1 MVKYLLGVLS
11 GFVLAILLALAI
23 LLVVVMVQSAEPAIP
38 SEAVLEI
45 RLSGPVPEHIPTDF
59 SLEFLESGTPPTL
72 LQIRNAFKKA
82 AKDDRIRAIV
92 LRCGGL
98 SVGWGKAQ
106 EIRWAIEEFKES
118 GKPVV
123 AFLQVGS
130 SLDYLIASAADQVF
144 LTPEG
149 LLDVKGL
156 RAEVSFYKN
165 TLQKLG
171 VTAELFQSGKYKAGV
186 EPWMRTSMSDE
197 FREVLNSVLDE
208 VYGQFLESIGS
219 SRGKSVEELRSILDN
234 GPFSPQQAL
243 EAGLVDGLH
252 YEDEFFDA
260 LKERLGLEDLN
271 RLKLRQYRNV
281 SMASLGLTGEHEI
294 AVVYAVG
301 SILRGQDD
309 TQPFFGA
316 NILGSDSF
324 SRTLRQV
331 RDNDDIEAVVVRI
344 DSPGGDAFASDQM
357 WREMNRL
364 SEEKPLVISFSDAAA
379 SGGYYIA
386 MANAPIVAYPGTM
399 TGSIGAYYGKLNLRG
414 LYDKIGISKEI
425 ITRGRFAA
433 IDSDYRGFAP
443 EERDKLRRELETL
456 YRNFVQKVA
465 DARKREWDDIHQ
477 IAQGRV
483 WTGSQAEA
491 NGLVDELGGFDRAIE
506 MAKEAAGL
514 EPSDRVTLV
523 TYPPPKKLIEV
534 LLDPDRFATR
544 SPAVDRLRA
553 YFAGIDSWPALLQGG
568 FLRIAPYSITI
579 Q

>member
-23 LLVVVMVQSAEPAIP
+23 LSVVVMVQSAEPAIP
-38 SEAVLEI
+38 SDAVLEI
-45 RLSGPVPEHIPTDF
+45 RLSGPVPEYIPTDF
-59 SLEFLESGTPPTL
+59 SLEFLESGMPPTL

-219 SRGKSVEELRSILDN
+219 SRGKSIEELRGILDS
-234 GPFSPQQAL
+234 GPFSPPQAL

-309 TQPFFGA
+309 TEPFFGA

-331 RDNDDIEAVVVRI
+331 KDNDDIEAVVVRI

-491 NGLVDELGGFDRAIE
+491 NGLVDELGGLDRAIE

>member
-11 GFVLAILLALAI
+11 GFVLAVLVALAI
-23 LLVVVMVQSAEPAIP
+23 LMAAVMIESAEPAVP
-38 SEAVLEI
+38 SDAVLEI
-45 RLSGPVPEHIPTDF
+45 RLSGPLPEHMPTDF
-59 SLEFLESGTPPTL
+59 SLAFLESGMPPTL

-98 SVGWGKAQ
+98 AAGWGKAQ
-106 EIRWAIEEFKES
+106 EIRWAIEQFKES

-123 AFLQVGS
+123 AFLQVGG

-149 LLDVKGL
+149 VLDVKGL
-156 RAEVSFYKN
+156 RAEVSFYKD

-171 VTAELFQSGKYKAGV
+171 VAAELHQIGKYKAAA
-186 EPWMRTSMSDE
+186 EPWVRSSMSDA
-197 FREVLNSVLDE
+197 FREVLNSMLDE
-208 VYGQFLESIGS
+208 VYGQFLEAVGA
-219 SRGKSVEELRSILDN
+219 SRGKSVEELAAILDN
-234 GPFSPQQAL
+234 GPFTPREAL
-243 EAGLVDGLH
+243 EAGLVDDLY

-260 LKERLGLEDLN
+260 LRQQLGLEDLE
-271 RLKLRQYRNV
+271 RIKFSRYRNV
-281 SMASLGLTGEHEI
+281 SLASLGLSGEHRI
-294 AVVYAVG
+294 AIVYAIG
-301 SILRGQDD
+301 SILRGSNE
-309 TQPFFGA
+309 TEPFLGA

-331 RDNDDIEAVVVRI
+331 KDDDSIEAVVVRI
-344 DSPGGDAFASDQM
+344 DSPGGDAIASDQM

-364 SEEKPLVISFSDAAA
+364 GKEKPLIISMSDLAA

-386 MANAPIVAYPGTM
+386 MTGAPIVAYPGTM
-399 TGSIGAYYGKLNLRG
+399 TGSIGIFYGKLNLRG
-414 LYDKIGISKEI
+414 LYDKIGVSKEI
-425 ITRGRFAA
+425 LTRGKFAA
-433 IDSDYRGFAP
+433 IDSDYRGYSAA
-443 EERDKLRRELETL
+443 ERDKLRQELEVF

-465 DARKREWDDIHQ
+465 DARGREWDEIDQ

-483 WTGSQAEA
+483 WVGSQAAA
-491 NGLVDELGGFDRAIE
+491 NGLVDELGGLDRAIE

-514 EPSDRVTLV
+514 ETTEKVTLV
-523 TYPPPKKLIEV
+523 TYPTPKKLIDV
-534 LLDPDRFATR
+534 LLDPSRFAIR
-544 SPAVDRLRA
+544 SPAVDQLRP
-553 YFAGIDSWPALLQGG
+553 YLSGIDSWPALLQGG

>member
-11 GFVLAILLALAI
+11 GFVLAILFALAI
-23 LLVVVMVQSAEPAIP
+23 LVVVVMVQSAEPAIP
-38 SEAVLEI
+38 SDAVLEI

-149 LLDVKGL
+149 FLDVKGL

-171 VTAELFQSGKYKAGV
+171 VKAELFQSGKYKAGV

-219 SRGKSVEELRSILDN
+219 SRGKSIEELKGILDS
-234 GPFSPQQAL
+234 GPFSPPQAL

-271 RLKLRQYRNV
+271 RLRLRQYRSV
-281 SMASLGLTGEHEI
+281 SLASLGLSGEHEI

-309 TQPFFGA
+309 TERFFGA
-316 NILGSDSF
+316 NILSSDSF

-331 RDNDDIEAVVVRI
+331 KDNDDIEAVVVRI
-344 DSPGGDAFASDQM
+344 DSPGGDAFASDQI

-364 SEEKPLVISFSDAAA
+364 SERKPLIVSFSDAAA

-414 LYDKIGISKEI
+414 LYEKIGINKEI

-443 EERDKLRRELETL
+443 EERDKLRQELEVL

-483 WTGSQAEA
+483 WMGSQAKA
-491 NGLVDELGGFDRAIE
+491 NGLVDELGGLDRAIE

-514 EPSDRVTLV
+514 EPTDKVTLV
-523 TYPPPKKLIEV
+523 TYPTPKKLIEV

>member
-11 GFVLAILLALAI
+11 GFVLAILLALAV
-23 LLVVVMVQSAEPAIP
+23 LVAAVMIQSAEPAIP
-38 SEAVLEI
+38 TDAVLEI
-45 RLSGPVPEHIPTDF
+45 RLSGPVPEHMATDF
-59 SLEFLESGTPPTL
+59 SLEFLESGMPPTL

-149 LLDVKGL
+149 FLDVKGL

-171 VTAELFQSGKYKAGV
+171 VTAELFQSGKYKAAV
-186 EPWMRTSMSDE
+186 EPLMRTSMSDE

-219 SRGKSVEELRSILDN
+219 SRGKSIEELKGILDS
-234 GPFSPQQAL
+234 GPFSPPQAL

-271 RLKLRQYRNV
+271 RLRLRQYRSV
-281 SMASLGLTGEHEI
+281 SLASLGLSGEHRI
-294 AVVYAVG
+294 ALVYAVG
-301 SILRGQDD
+301 SILRGKDE
-309 TQPFFGA
+309 TESFFGA
-316 NILGSDSF
+316 DILGSDSF
-324 SRTLRQV
+324 SQTLREV
-331 RDNDDIEAVVVRI
+331 KDNDDIEAVVVRI
-344 DSPGGDAFASDQM
+344 DSPGGDAFASDQI

-364 SEEKPLVISFSDAAA
+364 SARKPLIVSFSDAAA

-414 LYDKIGISKEI
+414 LYEKIGINKEI

-443 EERDKLRRELETL
+443 EERDKLRQELEVL

-465 DARKREWDDIHQ
+465 DARQREWDDIHQ

-483 WTGSQAEA
+483 WMGSQAKA
-491 NGLVDELGGFDRAIE
+491 NGLVDEIGGLDRAIE

-514 EPSDRVTLV
+514 EPTDKVTLV
-523 TYPPPKKLIEV
+523 TYPTPKKFIEV
-534 LLDPDRFATR
+534 LLDPDRFAAR

-553 YFAGIDSWPALLQGG
+553 YFTGIDSWPALLQGG

>member
-11 GFVLAILLALAI
+11 GFVLAILLALAV
-23 LLVVVMVQSAEPAIP
+23 LVAAVMIQSADPAIP
-38 SEAVLEI
+38 SDAVLEI
-45 RLSGPVPEHIPTDF
+45 RLSGPVPEHMATDF
-59 SLEFLESGTPPTL
+59 SLEFLESGMPPTL

-149 LLDVKGL
+149 FLDVKGL

-171 VTAELFQSGKYKAGV
+171 VTAELFQGGKYKAAV

-219 SRGKSVEELRSILDN
+219 SRGKSIEELRGILDS
-234 GPFSPQQAL
+234 GPFSPPQAL
-243 EAGLVDGLH
+243 EAGLVDGLY

-271 RLKLRQYRNV
+271 RLRLRQYRSV
-281 SMASLGLTGEHEI
+281 SLASLGLSGEHRI
-294 AVVYAVG
+294 ALVYAVG
-301 SILRGQDD
+301 SILRGKDE
-309 TQPFFGA
+309 TESFFGA
-316 NILGSDSF
+316 DILGSDSF
-324 SRTLRQV
+324 SQTLREV
-331 RDNDDIEAVVVRI
+331 KDNDDIEAVVVRI
-344 DSPGGDAFASDQM
+344 DSPGGDAFASDQI

-364 SEEKPLVISFSDAAA
+364 SERKPLIVSFSDAAA

-399 TGSIGAYYGKLNLRG
+399 TGSIGIFYGKLNLRG

-425 ITRGRFAA
+425 LTRGKFAA
-433 IDSDYRGFAP
+433 IDSDYRGYST
-443 EERDKLRRELETL
+443 EERDKLRQELEVL

-483 WTGSQAEA
+483 WMGSQAVA
-491 NGLVDELGGFDRAIE
+491 NGLVDEIGGLDRAIE

-514 EPSDRVTLV
+514 EPTDKVTLV
-523 TYPPPKKLIEV
+523 TYPTPKKFIDV
-534 LLDPDRFATR
+534 LLDPDRFTTR

-553 YFAGIDSWPALLQGG
+553 YLAGIDSWPALLQGG
-568 FLRIAPYSITI
+568 FLRVAPYSITI

>member
-23 LLVVVMVQSAEPAIP
+23 LLVIVMIQSAEPAIP
-38 SEAVLEI
+38 SDAVLEI
-45 RLSGPVPEHIPTDF
+45 QLSGPVPEHIPTDF
-59 SLEFLESGTPPTL
+59 SLEFLESGMPPTL

-98 SVGWGKAQ
+98 TVGWGKAQ

-123 AFLQVGS
+123 VFLQVGS
-130 SLDYLIASAADQVF
+130 SLDYLIASAADHVS

-149 LLDVKGL
+149 FLDVKGL

-171 VTAELFQSGKYKAGV
+171 VTAELLQSGKYKAGV
-186 EPWMRTSMSDE
+186 EPWMRTSMSEE
-197 FREVLNSVLDE
+197 FREVLNSILDE
-208 VYGQFLESIGS
+208 VYGQFLQSIGS
-219 SRGKSVEELRSILDN
+219 SRGKSVEELRTILDN
-234 GPFSPQQAL
+234 GPFSPKQAL
-243 EAGLVDGLH
+243 DAGLVDDLH
-252 YEDEFFDA
+252 YEDEFLEA
-260 LKERLGLEDLN
+260 LEERLGVEDLN
-271 RLKLRQYRNV
+271 RLRLRQYRNV

-309 TQPFFGA
+309 TEPFFGA

-324 SRTLRQV
+324 SRTLREV
-331 RDNDDIEAVVVRI
+331 KDNDDIEAVVVRI
-344 DSPGGDAFASDQM
+344 DSPGGDAFASDQI

-364 SEEKPLVISFSDAAA
+364 SEGKPLIVSFSDAAA

-399 TGSIGAYYGKLNLRG
+399 TGSIGAYYGKMNLRG

-443 EERDKLRRELETL
+443 EERDKLRQELETL

-465 DARKREWDDIHQ
+465 DAREREWDDIHQ

-483 WTGSQAEA
+483 WMGSQAEA
-491 NGLVDELGGFDRAIE
+491 NGLVDELGGLDRAIE

-514 EPSDRVTLV
+514 DPSDKVRLV
-523 TYPPPKKLIEV
+523 TYPTPKKFIEV
-534 LLDPDRFATR
+534 LLDPDRFAIR
-544 SPAVDRLRA
+544 SPAADRLRT
-553 YFAGIDSWPALLQGG
+553 YLAGTDSWPALLEGG

>member
-23 LLVVVMVQSAEPAIP
+23 LMAAVMIQSAEPAIP
-38 SEAVLEI
+38 SDAVLEI
-45 RLSGPVPEHIPTDF
+45 RLSGPLPEHMPTDF
-59 SLEFLESGTPPTL
+59 SLEFLESGMPPTL

-98 SVGWGKAQ
+98 AAGWGKAQ
-106 EIRWAIEEFKES
+106 EIRWAIEQFKES

-123 AFLQVGS
+123 AFLQVGG

-149 LLDVKGL
+149 VLDVKGL
-156 RAEVSFYKN
+156 RAEVSFYKD

-171 VTAELFQSGKYKAGV
+171 VAAELHQIGKYKAAA
-186 EPWMRTSMSDE
+186 EPWVRSSMSDA
-197 FREVLNSVLDE
+197 FREVLNSMLDE
-208 VYGQFLESIGS
+208 VYGQFLEAVGA
-219 SRGKSVEELRSILDN
+219 SRGKSVEELAAILDN
-234 GPFSPQQAL
+234 GPFTPREAL
-243 EAGLVDGLH
+243 EAGLVDDLH

-260 LKERLGLEDLN
+260 LRQRLGLEELP
-271 RLKLRQYRNV
+271 RIKFSRYRNV
-281 SMASLGLTGEHEI
+281 SLASLGLSGEHRI

-301 SILRGQDD
+301 SILRGSNE
-309 TQPFFGA
+309 TEPFFGA

-331 RDNDDIEAVVVRI
+331 KDDDSIEAVVVRI
-344 DSPGGDAFASDQM
+344 DSPGGDAIASDQM

-364 SEEKPLVISFSDAAA
+364 GKEKPLIISMSDLAA

-386 MANAPIVAYPGTM
+386 MADAPIVAYPGTM
-399 TGSIGAYYGKLNLRG
+399 TGSIGIFYGKLNLRG
-414 LYDKIGISKEI
+414 LYDKIGVSKEI
-425 ITRGRFAA
+425 LTRGRFAA
-433 IDSDYRGFAP
+433 IDSDYRGYSAA
-443 EERDKLRRELETL
+443 ERNKLRQELEVF

-465 DARKREWDDIHQ
+465 DARGREWDEIDQ

-483 WTGSQAEA
+483 WVGSQAAA
-491 NGLVDELGGFDRAIE
+491 NGLVDELGGLDRAIE

-514 EPSDRVTLV
+514 EPGDKVTLV
-523 TYPPPKKLIEV
+523 TYPTPKKLIDV
-534 LLDPDRFATR
+534 LLDADRFATR
-544 SPAVDRLRA
+544 SPAVDQLRP
-553 YFAGIDSWPALLQGG
+553 YLSGIDSWPALLQGG

>member
-1 MVKYLLGVLS
+1 MTASERLS
-11 GFVLAILLALAI
+11 YAVEVLA
-23 LLVVVMVQSAEPAIP
+23 SA
-38 SEAVLEI
+38 
-45 RLSGPVPEHIPTDF
+45 G
-59 SLEFLESGTPPTL
+59 
-72 LQIRNAFKKA
+72 
-82 AKDDRIRAIV
+82 AKPKRYAGRSRSSKSQV
-92 LRCGGL
+92 
-98 SVGWGKAQ
+98 
-106 EIRWAIEEFKES
+106 
-118 GKPVV
+118 KPVV

-130 SLDYLIASAADQVF
+130 SLDYLVASAADQVS

-165 TLQKLG
+165 TLRKLG
-171 VTAELFQSGKYKAGV
+171 VAAELHQIGKYKAAA
-186 EPWMRTSMSDE
+186 EPWVRSSMSDA

-208 VYGQFLESIGS
+208 VYGQFLEAVGS
-219 SRGKSVEELRSILDN
+219 SRGKSVEELTVILNN
-234 GPFSPQQAL
+234 GPFTPQQAL
-243 EAGLVDGLH
+243 EAGLVDDLH

-260 LKERLGLEDLN
+260 LKEQLGLEDLQ
-271 RLKLRQYRNV
+271 RLKLSRYRNV
-281 SMASLGLTGEHEI
+281 SMASLGLSGEHQI

-301 SILRGQDD
+301 SILRG
-309 TQPFFGA
+309 TNETEPFFGA
-316 NILGSDSF
+316 NILGADSF
-324 SRTLRQV
+324 SHTLRQV
-331 RDNDDIEAVVVRI
+331 KDNDDIKAVVVRI
-344 DSPGGDAFASDQM
+344 NSPGGDAIASDQM

-364 SEEKPLVISFSDAAA
+364 SERKPLVVSFSDAAA

-399 TGSIGAYYGKLNLRG
+399 TGSIGIFYGKLNLRG

-425 ITRGRFAA
+425 LTRGRFAA
-433 IDSDYRGFAP
+433 IDSDYRGYST
-443 EERDKLRRELETL
+443 EERNKLRQELEVF

-465 DARKREWDDIHQ
+465 DAREREWDDIHQ

-483 WTGSQAEA
+483 WMGSQAEA

-514 EPSDRVTLV
+514 EPTDKVTLV
-523 TYPPPKKLIEV
+523 TYPTPKKFIEV

-553 YFAGIDSWPALLQGG
+553 YFAGIDSWPVLLQGG

>member
-11 GFVLAILLALAI
+11 GFVLAILLALAV
-23 LLVVVMVQSAEPAIP
+23 LVAAVMIQSAEPAIP
-38 SEAVLEI
+38 TDAVLEI
-45 RLSGPVPEHIPTDF
+45 RLSGPVPEHMATDF
-59 SLEFLESGTPPTL
+59 SLEFLESGMPPTL

-149 LLDVKGL
+149 FLDVKGL

-171 VTAELFQSGKYKAGV
+171 VTAELFQSGKYKAAV
-186 EPWMRTSMSDE
+186 EPLMRTSMSDE

-219 SRGKSVEELRSILDN
+219 SRGKSIEELKGILDS
-234 GPFSPQQAL
+234 GPFSAPQAL
-243 EAGLVDGLH
+243 EADLVDGLH

-271 RLKLRQYRNV
+271 RLRLRQYRSV
-281 SMASLGLTGEHEI
+281 SLASLGLSGEHRI
-294 AVVYAVG
+294 ALVYAVG
-301 SILRGQDD
+301 SILRGKDE
-309 TQPFFGA
+309 TESFFGA
-316 NILGSDSF
+316 DILGSDSF
-324 SRTLRQV
+324 SQTLREV
-331 RDNDDIEAVVVRI
+331 KDNDDIEAVVVRI
-344 DSPGGDAFASDQM
+344 DSPGGDAFASDQI

-364 SEEKPLVISFSDAAA
+364 SARKPLIVSFSDAAA

-414 LYDKIGISKEI
+414 LYEKIGINKEI

-443 EERDKLRRELETL
+443 EERDKLRQELEVL

-465 DARKREWDDIHQ
+465 DARQREWDDIHQ

-483 WTGSQAEA
+483 WMGSQAKA
-491 NGLVDELGGFDRAIE
+491 NGLVDEIGGLDRAIE

-514 EPSDRVTLV
+514 EPTDKVTLV
-523 TYPPPKKLIEV
+523 TYPTPKKFIEV
-534 LLDPDRFATR
+534 LLDPDRFAAR

-553 YFAGIDSWPALLQGG
+553 YFTGIDSWPALLQGG
-568 FLRIAPYSITI
+568 FLRIAAYSITI

>member
-23 LLVVVMVQSAEPAIP
+23 LLVIVMVQSADPAIP
-38 SEAVLEI
+38 SDAVLEI

-130 SLDYLIASAADQVF
+130 SLDYLVASAADQVF

-171 VTAELFQSGKYKAGV
+171 VTAELFQSGKYKAAA

-197 FREVLNSVLDE
+197 FREVLNSILDE
-208 VYGQFLESIGS
+208 VYGQFLQSIGS
-219 SRGKSVEELRSILDN
+219 SRGKSVEELTVILNN
-234 GPFSPQQAL
+234 GPFTPQQAL
-243 EAGLVDGLH
+243 EAGLVDDLH

-260 LKERLGLEDLN
+260 LKEQLGLEDLQ
-271 RLKLRQYRNV
+271 RLKLSRYRNV
-281 SMASLGLTGEHEI
+281 SMASLGLSGEHQI

-301 SILRGQDD
+301 SILRG
-309 TQPFFGA
+309 TNETEPFFGA
-316 NILGSDSF
+316 DILGADSF
-324 SRTLRQV
+324 SHTLRQV
-331 RDNDDIEAVVVRI
+331 KDNGDIEAVVVRI

-364 SEEKPLVISFSDAAA
+364 SEEKPLVVSFSDAAA

-399 TGSIGAYYGKLNLRG
+399 TGSIGIFYGKLNLRG

-425 ITRGRFAA
+425 LTRGRFAA
-433 IDSDYRGFAP
+433 MDSDYRGFAP

-465 DARKREWDDIHQ
+465 DAREREWDDIHQ

-483 WTGSQAEA
+483 WMGSQAEA

-514 EPSDRVTLV
+514 EPSDKVKLV
-523 TYPPPKKLIEV
+523 TYPTPKKFIDV

-553 YFAGIDSWPALLQGG
+553 YLAGIDSWPALLQGG

>member
-23 LLVVVMVQSAEPAIP
+23 LLVIVMVQSAEPAIP
-38 SEAVLEI
+38 SDAVLEI
-45 RLSGPVPEHIPTDF
+45 QLSGPVPEHIPTDF
-59 SLEFLESGTPPTL
+59 SLEFLESGMPPTL

-98 SVGWGKAQ
+98 TVGWGKAQ

-130 SLDYLIASAADQVF
+130 SLDYLIASAADHVS

-149 LLDVKGL
+149 FLDVKGL

-186 EPWMRTSMSDE
+186 EPWMRTSMSEE
-197 FREVLNSVLDE
+197 FREVLNSILDE
-208 VYGQFLESIGS
+208 VYGQFLQSIGS
-219 SRGKSVEELRSILDN
+219 SRGKSVEELRTILDN
-234 GPFSPQQAL
+234 GPFSPKQAL
-243 EAGLVDGLH
+243 DAGLVDDLH
-252 YEDEFFDA
+252 YEDEFLEA
-260 LKERLGLEDLN
+260 LEERLGVEDLN
-271 RLKLRQYRNV
+271 RLRLRQYRNV

-309 TQPFFGA
+309 TEPFFGA

-324 SRTLRQV
+324 SRTLREV
-331 RDNDDIEAVVVRI
+331 KDNDDIEAVVVRI
-344 DSPGGDAFASDQM
+344 DSPGGDAFASDQI

-364 SEEKPLVISFSDAAA
+364 SEGKPLIVSFSDAAA

-399 TGSIGAYYGKLNLRG
+399 TGSIGAYYGKMNLRG

-443 EERDKLRRELETL
+443 EERDKLRQELETL

-465 DARKREWDDIHQ
+465 DAREREWDDIHQ

-483 WTGSQAEA
+483 WMGSQAEA
-491 NGLVDELGGFDRAIE
+491 NGLVDELGGLDRAIE
-506 MAKEAAGL
+506 MAKEAADL
-514 EPSDRVTLV
+514 DPSDKVRLV
-523 TYPPPKKLIEV
+523 TYPTPKKFIEV

-544 SPAVDRLRA
+544 SPAADRLRT
-553 YFAGIDSWPALLQGG
+553 YLAGIDSWPALLEGG

>member
-45 RLSGPVPEHIPTDF
+45 RLSGPVPEHMATDF

-130 SLDYLIASAADQVF
+130 SLDYLVASAADQVF

-149 LLDVKGL
+149 FLDVKGL

-219 SRGKSVEELRSILDN
+219 SRGKSIEELRGILDS
-234 GPFSPQQAL
+234 GPFSPPQAL

-271 RLKLRQYRNV
+271 RLRLRQYRSV
-281 SMASLGLTGEHEI
+281 SLASLGLSGEHRI
-294 AVVYAVG
+294 ALVYAVG

-309 TQPFFGA
+309 TERFFGA
-316 NILGSDSF
+316 NILSSDSF
-324 SRTLRQV
+324 SRTLREV
-331 RDNDDIEAVVVRI
+331 KDNDDIEAVVVRI
-344 DSPGGDAFASDQM
+344 DSPGGDAFASDQI

-443 EERDKLRRELETL
+443 EERDKLRQELEVL

-483 WTGSQAEA
+483 WMGSQAVA
-491 NGLVDELGGFDRAIE
+491 NGLVDEIGGLDRAIE

-514 EPSDRVTLV
+514 EPTDKVTLV
-523 TYPPPKKLIEV
+523 TYPTPKKFIDV

>member
-23 LLVVVMVQSAEPAIP
+23 LLVIVMIQSADPAIP
-38 SEAVLEI
+38 SDAVLEI

-59 SLEFLESGTPPTL
+59 SLEFLESGMPPTL
-72 LQIRNAFKKA
+72 LQLRNAFKKA

-130 SLDYLIASAADQVF
+130 SLDYLVASAADQVF

-149 LLDVKGL
+149 VLDVKGL

-165 TLQKLG
+165 TLRKLG
-171 VTAELFQSGKYKAGV
+171 VAAELHQIGKYKAAA
-186 EPWMRTSMSDE
+186 EPWVRSSMSDA

-208 VYGQFLESIGS
+208 VYGQFLEAVGS
-219 SRGKSVEELRSILDN
+219 SRGKSVEELRSILDS
-234 GPFSPQQAL
+234 GPFPPQQAL
-243 EAGLVDGLH
+243 EAGLVDDLY

-260 LKERLGLEDLN
+260 LKKQLGLEDLH
-271 RLKLRQYRNV
+271 RLKLSRYRNV
-281 SMASLGLTGEHEI
+281 SMASLGLSGEHQI

-301 SILRGQDD
+301 SILRGKNE
-309 TQPFFGA
+309 TEPFFGA

-324 SRTLRQV
+324 SHTLRQV
-331 RDNDDIEAVVVRI
+331 KDNDDIKAVVVRI
-344 DSPGGDAFASDQM
+344 NSPGGDAIASDQM

-364 SEEKPLVISFSDAAA
+364 SEEKPLVVSFSDAAA

-399 TGSIGAYYGKLNLRG
+399 TGSIGIFYGKLNLRG

-425 ITRGRFAA
+425 LTRGRFAA
-433 IDSDYRGFAP
+433 IDSDYRGYST
-443 EERDKLRRELETL
+443 EERDKLRQELEVF

-465 DARKREWDDIHQ
+465 DAREREWDDIHQ

-483 WTGSQAEA
+483 WMGSQAEA

-514 EPSDRVTLV
+514 EPTDKVTLV

>member
-11 GFVLAILLALAI
+11 GFVLAILLALAV
-23 LLVVVMVQSAEPAIP
+23 LVAAVMIQSAEPAIP
-38 SEAVLEI
+38 TDAVLEI
-45 RLSGPVPEHIPTDF
+45 RLSGPVPEHMATDF
-59 SLEFLESGTPPTL
+59 SLEFLESGMPPTL

-149 LLDVKGL
+149 FLDVKGL
-156 RAEVSFYKN
+156 RAEVNFYKN

-171 VTAELFQSGKYKAGV
+171 VTAELFQSGKYKAAV
-186 EPWMRTSMSDE
+186 EPLMRTSMSDE

-219 SRGKSVEELRSILDN
+219 SRGKSIEELKGILDS
-234 GPFSPQQAL
+234 GPFSPPQAL

-271 RLKLRQYRNV
+271 RLRLRQYRSV
-281 SMASLGLTGEHEI
+281 SLASLGLSGEHRI
-294 AVVYAVG
+294 ALVYAVG
-301 SILRGQDD
+301 SILRGKDE
-309 TQPFFGA
+309 TESFFGA
-316 NILGSDSF
+316 DILGSDSF
-324 SRTLRQV
+324 SQTLREV
-331 RDNDDIEAVVVRI
+331 KDNDDIEAVVVRI
-344 DSPGGDAFASDQM
+344 DSPGGDAFASDQI

-364 SEEKPLVISFSDAAA
+364 SARKPLIVSFSDAAA

-414 LYDKIGISKEI
+414 LYEKIGINKEI

-443 EERDKLRRELETL
+443 EERDKLRQELEVL

-465 DARKREWDDIHQ
+465 DARQREWDDIHQ

-483 WTGSQAEA
+483 WMGSQAKG
-491 NGLVDELGGFDRAIE
+491 NGLVDEIGGLDRAIE

-514 EPSDRVTLV
+514 EPTDKVTLV
-523 TYPPPKKLIEV
+523 TYPTPKKFIEV
-534 LLDPDRFATR
+534 LLDPDRFAAR

-553 YFAGIDSWPALLQGG
+553 YFTGIDSWPALLQGG

>member
-11 GFVLAILLALAI
+11 GFVLAILLALAV
-23 LLVVVMVQSAEPAIP
+23 LVAAVMIQSAEPAIP
-38 SEAVLEI
+38 TDAVLEI
-45 RLSGPVPEHIPTDF
+45 RLSGPVPEHMATDF
-59 SLEFLESGTPPTL
+59 SLEFLESGMPPTL

-149 LLDVKGL
+149 FLDVKGL

-171 VTAELFQSGKYKAGV
+171 VTAELFQSGKYKAAV
-186 EPWMRTSMSDE
+186 EPLMRTSMSDE

-219 SRGKSVEELRSILDN
+219 SRGKSIEELKGILDS
-234 GPFSPQQAL
+234 GPFSPPQAL

-271 RLKLRQYRNV
+271 RLRLRQYRSV
-281 SMASLGLTGEHEI
+281 SLASLGLSGEHRI
-294 AVVYAVG
+294 ALVYAVG
-301 SILRGQDD
+301 SILRGKDE
-309 TQPFFGA
+309 TESFFGA
-316 NILGSDSF
+316 DILGSDSF
-324 SRTLRQV
+324 SQTLREV
-331 RDNDDIEAVVVRI
+331 KDNDDIEAVVVRI
-344 DSPGGDAFASDQM
+344 DSPGGDAFASDQI

-364 SEEKPLVISFSDAAA
+364 SARKPLIVSFSDAAA

-414 LYDKIGISKEI
+414 LYEKIGINKEI

-443 EERDKLRRELETL
+443 EERDKLRQELEVL

-465 DARKREWDDIHQ
+465 DARQREWDDIHQ

-483 WTGSQAEA
+483 WMGSQAKG
-491 NGLVDELGGFDRAIE
+491 NGLVDEIGGLDRAIE

-514 EPSDRVTLV
+514 EPTDKVTLV
-523 TYPPPKKLIEV
+523 TYPTPKKFIEV
-534 LLDPDRFATR
+534 LLDPDRFAAR

-553 YFAGIDSWPALLQGG
+553 YFTGIDSWPALLQGG

>member
-11 GFVLAILLALAI
+11 GFVLAILLALAV
-23 LLVVVMVQSAEPAIP
+23 LVAAVMIQSADPAIP
-38 SEAVLEI
+38 SDAVLEI
-45 RLSGPVPEHIPTDF
+45 RLSGPVPEHMATDF
-59 SLEFLESGTPPTL
+59 SLEFLESGMPPTL

-149 LLDVKGL
+149 FLDVKGL

-219 SRGKSVEELRSILDN
+219 SRGKSIEELRGILDS
-234 GPFSPQQAL
+234 GPFSPPQAL

-271 RLKLRQYRNV
+271 RLRLRQYRSV
-281 SMASLGLTGEHEI
+281 SLASLGLSGEHRI
-294 AVVYAVG
+294 ALVYAVG
-301 SILRGQDD
+301 SILRGKDE
-309 TQPFFGA
+309 TESFFGA
-316 NILGSDSF
+316 DILGSDSF
-324 SRTLRQV
+324 SQTLREV
-331 RDNDDIEAVVVRI
+331 KDNDDIEAVVVRI
-344 DSPGGDAFASDQM
+344 DSPGGDAFASDQI

-443 EERDKLRRELETL
+443 EERDKLRQELEVL

-483 WTGSQAEA
+483 WMGSQAVA
-491 NGLVDELGGFDRAIE
+491 NGLVDEIGGLDRAIE

-514 EPSDRVTLV
+514 EPTDKVTLV
-523 TYPPPKKLIEV
+523 TYPTPKKFIDV

>member
-1 MVKYLLGVLS
+1 MVKYLLGVAS

-23 LLVVVMVQSAEPAIP
+23 LMVVVMVQSADPAIP
-38 SEAVLEI
+38 SDAVLEI
-45 RLSGPVPEHIPTDF
+45 RLSGPVPEHMATDF
-59 SLEFLESGTPPTL
+59 SLEFLESGMPPTL

-149 LLDVKGL
+149 FLDVKGL

-219 SRGKSVEELRSILDN
+219 SRGKSIEELRGILDS
-234 GPFSPQQAL
+234 GPFSPPQAL

-271 RLKLRQYRNV
+271 RLRLRQYRSV
-281 SMASLGLTGEHEI
+281 SLASLGLSGEHRI
-294 AVVYAVG
+294 ALVYAVG

-309 TQPFFGA
+309 TERFFGA
-316 NILGSDSF
+316 NILSSDSF
-324 SRTLRQV
+324 SRTLREV
-331 RDNDDIEAVVVRI
+331 KDNDDIEAVVVRI
-344 DSPGGDAFASDQM
+344 DSPGGDAFASDQI

-364 SEEKPLVISFSDAAA
+364 SARKPLIVSFSDAAA

-414 LYDKIGISKEI
+414 LYEKIGINKEI

-443 EERDKLRRELETL
+443 EERDKLRQELEVL

-483 WTGSQAEA
+483 WMGSQAVA
-491 NGLVDELGGFDRAIE
+491 NGLVDEIGGLDRAIE

-514 EPSDRVTLV
+514 EPTDKVTLV
-523 TYPPPKKLIEV
+523 TYPTPKKFIDV

-553 YFAGIDSWPALLQGG
+553 HLAGIDSWPALLQGG
-568 FLRIAPYSITI
+568 FLRVAPYSITI

>member
-1 MVKYLLGVLS
+1 MVKYLLGVAS
-11 GFVLAILLALAI
+11 GFVLAILLALAV
-23 LLVVVMVQSAEPAIP
+23 LMAAVMIQSAEPAIP
-38 SEAVLEI
+38 SDAVLEI
-45 RLSGPVPEHIPTDF
+45 RLSGPVPEHMATDF
-59 SLEFLESGTPPTL
+59 SLEFLESGMPPTL

-149 LLDVKGL
+149 FLDVKGL
-156 RAEVSFYKN
+156 RAEVTFYQN
-165 TLQKLG
+165 TLRKLG
-171 VTAELFQSGKYKAGV
+171 VAAELHQIGKYKAAA
-186 EPWMRTSMSDE
+186 EPWVRSSMSDA

-208 VYGQFLESIGS
+208 VYGQFLETVGAA
-219 SRGKSVEELRSILDN
+219 RGKSVEELAAILDN
-234 GPFSPQQAL
+234 GPFTPQRAL
-243 EAGLVDGLH
+243 EAGLVDDLR
-252 YEDEFFDA
+252 YEDECFDA
-260 LKERLGLEDLN
+260 LKEQLGLEDLQ
-271 RLKLRQYRNV
+271 RLKLSRYRSV
-281 SMASLGLTGEHEI
+281 SLASLGLSGEHRI
-294 AVVYAVG
+294 ALVYAVG
-301 SILRGQDD
+301 SILRGKDE
-309 TQPFFGA
+309 TESFFGA
-316 NILGSDSF
+316 DILGSDSF
-324 SRTLRQV
+324 SQTLREV
-331 RDNDDIEAVVVRI
+331 KNNDDIKAVVVRI
-344 DSPGGDAFASDQM
+344 NSPGGDAIASDQM
-357 WREMNRL
+357 WRDMNRL
-364 SEEKPLVISFSDAAA
+364 SERKPLIISFSDAAA

-399 TGSIGAYYGKLNLRG
+399 TGSIGIFYGKLNLRG

-425 ITRGRFAA
+425 LTRGKFAA
-433 IDSDYRGFAP
+433 IDSDYRGYST
-443 EERDKLRRELETL
+443 EERDKLRQELEVF

-483 WTGSQAEA
+483 WMGSQAVA
-491 NGLVDELGGFDRAIE
+491 NGLVDELGGLDRAIE

-514 EPSDRVTLV
+514 EPTDKVTLV
-523 TYPPPKKLIEV
+523 TYPTPKKFIDV

>member
-23 LLVVVMVQSAEPAIP
+23 LLVVVMVQSVEPAIP
-38 SEAVLEI
+38 SDAVLEI
-45 RLSGPVPEHIPTDF
+45 QLSGPVPEHIPTDF
-59 SLEFLESGTPPTL
+59 SLEFLESGMPPTL

-130 SLDYLIASAADQVF
+130 SLDYLIASAADHVS

-149 LLDVKGL
+149 FLDVKGL
-156 RAEVSFYKN
+156 RAEASFYKN

-171 VTAELFQSGKYKAGV
+171 VTAELLQSGKYKAGV
-186 EPWMRTSMSDE
+186 EPWMRTSMSEE
-197 FREVLNSVLDE
+197 FREVLNSILDE

-219 SRGKSVEELRSILDN
+219 SRGKSVEELRTILDN
-234 GPFSPQQAL
+234 GPFSPKQAL
-243 EAGLVDGLH
+243 DAGLVDDLH
-252 YEDEFFDA
+252 YEDEFLEA
-260 LKERLGLEDLN
+260 LEERLGLEDLN
-271 RLKLRQYRNV
+271 RLRLRQYRNV

-309 TQPFFGA
+309 TEPFLGA

-324 SRTLRQV
+324 SRTLREV
-331 RDNDDIEAVVVRI
+331 KDNDDIEAVVVRI
-344 DSPGGDAFASDQM
+344 DSPGGDAFASDQI

-364 SEEKPLVISFSDAAA
+364 SEGKPLIVSFSDAAA

-399 TGSIGAYYGKLNLRG
+399 TGSIGAYYGKMNLRG

-443 EERDKLRRELETL
+443 EERDKLRQELETL

-465 DARKREWDDIHQ
+465 DAREREWDDIHQ

-483 WTGSQAEA
+483 WMGSQAEA
-491 NGLVDELGGFDRAIE
+491 NGLVDELGGLDRAIE

-514 EPSDRVTLV
+514 DPSDKVRLV
-523 TYPPPKKLIEV
+523 TYPTPKKFIDV
-534 LLDPDRFATR
+534 LLDPDRFAIR
-544 SPAVDRLRA
+544 SPAADRLRT
-553 YFAGIDSWPALLQGG
+553 YLAGIDSWPALLEGG

>member
-11 GFVLAILLALAI
+11 GFVLAILLALAV
-23 LLVVVMVQSAEPAIP
+23 LVAAVMIQSADPAIP
-38 SEAVLEI
+38 SDAVLEI
-45 RLSGPVPEHIPTDF
+45 RLSGPVPEHMATDF
-59 SLEFLESGTPPTL
+59 SLEFLESGMPPTL

-149 LLDVKGL
+149 FLDVKGL

-219 SRGKSVEELRSILDN
+219 SRGKSIEELRGILDS
-234 GPFSPQQAL
+234 GPFSPPQAL

-271 RLKLRQYRNV
+271 RLRLRQYRSV
-281 SMASLGLTGEHEI
+281 SLASLGLSGEHRI
-294 AVVYAVG
+294 ALVYAVG
-301 SILRGQDD
+301 SILRGKDE
-309 TQPFFGA
+309 TESFFGA
-316 NILGSDSF
+316 DILGSDSF
-324 SRTLRQV
+324 SQTLREV
-331 RDNDDIEAVVVRI
+331 KDNDDIEAVVVRI
-344 DSPGGDAFASDQM
+344 DSPGGDAFASDQI

-443 EERDKLRRELETL
+443 EERDKLRQELEVL

-483 WTGSQAEA
+483 WMGSQAVA
-491 NGLVDELGGFDRAIE
+491 NGLVDEIGGLDRAIE

-514 EPSDRVTLV
+514 EPTDKVTLV
-523 TYPPPKKLIEV
+523 TYPTPKKFIDV
-534 LLDPDRFATR
+534 LLDPDRFAAR

-553 YFAGIDSWPALLQGG
+553 YFTGIDSWPALLQGG

>member
-11 GFVLAILLALAI
+11 GFVLAILLALAV
-23 LLVVVMVQSAEPAIP
+23 LVAAVMIQSAEPAIP
-38 SEAVLEI
+38 TDAVLEI
-45 RLSGPVPEHIPTDF
+45 RLSGPVPEHMATDF
-59 SLEFLESGTPPTL
+59 SLEFLESGMPPTL

-149 LLDVKGL
+149 FLDVKGL
-156 RAEVSFYKN
+156 RAEVNFYKN

-171 VTAELFQSGKYKAGV
+171 VTAELFQSGKYKAAV
-186 EPWMRTSMSDE
+186 EPLMRTSMSDE

-219 SRGKSVEELRSILDN
+219 SRGKSIEELKGILDS
-234 GPFSPQQAL
+234 GPFSPPQAL

-271 RLKLRQYRNV
+271 RLRLRQYRSV
-281 SMASLGLTGEHEI
+281 SLASLGLSGEHRI
-294 AVVYAVG
+294 ALVYAIG
-301 SILRGQDD
+301 SILRGKDE
-309 TQPFFGA
+309 TESFFGA
-316 NILGSDSF
+316 DILGSDSF
-324 SRTLRQV
+324 SQTLREV
-331 RDNDDIEAVVVRI
+331 KDNDDIEAVVVRI
-344 DSPGGDAFASDQM
+344 DSPGGDAFASDQI

-364 SEEKPLVISFSDAAA
+364 SARKPLIVSFSDAAA

-414 LYDKIGISKEI
+414 LYEKIGINKEI

-443 EERDKLRRELETL
+443 EERDKLRQELEVL

-465 DARKREWDDIHQ
+465 DARQREWDDIHQ

-483 WTGSQAEA
+483 WMGSQAKG
-491 NGLVDELGGFDRAIE
+491 NGLVDEIGGLDRAIE

-514 EPSDRVTLV
+514 EPTDKVTLV
-523 TYPPPKKLIEV
+523 TYPTPKKFIEV
-534 LLDPDRFATR
+534 LLDPDRFAAR

-553 YFAGIDSWPALLQGG
+553 YFTGIDSWPALLQGG

>member
-11 GFVLAILLALAI
+11 GFVLAILLALTI
-23 LLVVVMVQSAEPAIP
+23 LMVVVMVQSADPAIP
-38 SEAVLEI
+38 ADAVLEI
-45 RLSGPVPEHIPTDF
+45 RLSGPVPEHIATDF
-59 SLEFLESGTPPTL
+59 SLEFFESGMPPTL

-106 EIRWAIEEFKES
+106 EIRWAIEKFKES

-130 SLDYLIASAADQVF
+130 SLDYLIASAADQVS

-149 LLDVKGL
+149 FLDLKGL

-171 VTAELFQSGKYKAGV
+171 VRAELFQSGKYKAGV
-186 EPWMRTSMSDE
+186 EPWMRTSMSAE

-219 SRGKSVEELRSILDN
+219 SRGKSVEELTSILDS
-234 GPFSPQQAL
+234 GPFSPKKAL
-243 EAGLVDGLH
+243 EAGLVDDLH

-271 RLKLRQYRNV
+271 RLKLRRYRSV
-281 SMASLGLTGEHEI
+281 SMASLGLSGEHEI

-309 TQPFFGA
+309 AEPFLGA

-324 SRTLRQV
+324 SRTLREV
-331 RDNDDIEAVVVRI
+331 KDNGDIEAVVVRI

-364 SEEKPLVISFSDAAA
+364 SEEKPLVVSFSDAAA

-399 TGSIGAYYGKLNLRG
+399 TGSIGAYYGKMNLRG

-443 EERDKLRRELETL
+443 EERDKLRQELEVL

-465 DARKREWDDIHQ
+465 DARKKEWDDIHQ

-483 WTGSQAEA
+483 WMGSQAEA
-491 NGLVDELGGFDRAIE
+491 NGLVDELGGLDRAIE

-514 EPSDRVTLV
+514 EPTDKVTLV
-523 TYPPPKKLIEV
+523 TYPSPKKFIEV
-534 LLDPDRFATR
+534 LLAPDRFAAR

-553 YFAGIDSWPALLQGG
+553 HFAGIDSWPALLQGG

>member
-23 LLVVVMVQSAEPAIP
+23 LLVIVMVQSADPAIP
-38 SEAVLEI
+38 SDAVLEI
-45 RLSGPVPEHIPTDF
+45 RLSGPVPEHMATDF

-130 SLDYLIASAADQVF
+130 SLDYLVASAADQVF

-149 LLDVKGL
+149 FLDVKGL

-219 SRGKSVEELRSILDN
+219 SRGKSIEELRGILDS
-234 GPFSPQQAL
+234 GPFSPPQAL

-271 RLKLRQYRNV
+271 RLRLRQYRSV
-281 SMASLGLTGEHEI
+281 SLASLGLSGEHRI
-294 AVVYAVG
+294 ALVYAVG

-309 TQPFFGA
+309 TERFFGA
-316 NILGSDSF
+316 NILSSDSF
-324 SRTLRQV
+324 SRTLREV
-331 RDNDDIEAVVVRI
+331 KDNDDIEAVVVRI
-344 DSPGGDAFASDQM
+344 DSPGGDAFASDQI

-399 TGSIGAYYGKLNLRG
+399 TGSIGIFYGKLNLRG

-425 ITRGRFAA
+425 LTRGKFAA
-433 IDSDYRGFAP
+433 IDSDYRGYST
-443 EERDKLRRELETL
+443 EERDKLRQELEVL

-483 WTGSQAEA
+483 WMGSQAVA
-491 NGLVDELGGFDRAIE
+491 NGLVDEIGGLDRAIE

-514 EPSDRVTLV
+514 EPTDKVTLV
-523 TYPPPKKLIEV
+523 TYPTPKKFIDV